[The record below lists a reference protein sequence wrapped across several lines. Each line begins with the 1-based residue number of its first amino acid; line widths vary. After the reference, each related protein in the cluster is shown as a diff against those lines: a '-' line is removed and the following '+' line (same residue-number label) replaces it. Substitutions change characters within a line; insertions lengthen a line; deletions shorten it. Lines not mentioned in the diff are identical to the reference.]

1 MVSRS
6 FRTREIGHAPTVS
19 AEGEVCERVRTD
31 GFKIRGVAPE
41 QLRGSGARTT
51 ELEQPWND
59 NLPCLVAARGGGCM
73 PYGIIAIFDQT
84 PFSNDA
90 LLDALDAAC
99 ARPPTRTPDRPSS
112 TR

>member
-31 GFKIRGVAPE
+31 GFKIRG
-41 QLRGSGARTT
+41 SARTTSGFGTRPT

-90 LLDALDAAC
+90 LLDAAC